1 MHVIIIQDG
10 DTREI
15 LKVTVG
21 DLEIIFLLETISFRI
36 AFVVNIVLWLS
47 FHVEVEV
54 GHSFIFNF
62 NVKKLTVNAFYF
74 FVKSIVRGNAVQIQP
89 VFPAKK
95 LRKKIRALKIRMR
108 QPFFFKKKTL

>member
-1 MHVIIIQDG
+1 M
-10 DTREI
+10 
-15 LKVTVG
+15 G

-62 NVKKLTVNAFYF
+62 NVKKLRVNAFYF

-95 LRKKIRALKIRMR
+95 LRKIRALKIRMR
-108 QPFFFKKKTL
+108 QLFLKNKYCK